1 MQSGRLQI
9 GGSVV
14 VVAVFSLALNLLML
28 TIPLYMTSVYDR
40 VLSSRSGETLLM
52 LTVVA
57 VGALVLTSVL
67 DTTRQIMM
75 TRVGA
80 RLEAEL
86 GGPVLAASLKLSQRG
101 NGDVQ
106 GLRDLSQVR
115 QFLSSPLV
123 GALFDAP
130 LAPLYLI
137 LVFMV
142 HPQLGWLTVGAIVL
156 LILLSVVNQQ
166 LAKAPL
172 NEAQTHGL
180 LALQNAQVQVR
191 NAEVIRAMGMFGSA
205 VHTWGEHNA
214 KAMSAS
220 DRAARRN
227 AVLSGITKFL
237 RMMLQ
242 VSVLGYGA
250 YLVLSDHNLSG
261 GIIFAASII
270 SARALAPLDT
280 AIGGWRTF
288 EQAIQSYRRV
298 RGLLRQAGD
307 DGVSMVLPVP
317 VGSVAVEK
325 LVYTPRQGMEPI
337 IKGISFEIAPGD
349 VVGVIGP
356 SGAGKST
363 LARLLVGAI
372 KPVAG
377 LVRIGGDDLANWSAE
392 ALGPHLGYL
401 SQDIE
406 LFPATV
412 AQNIA
417 RMNPS
422 PDPEL
427 VLAAAKLANCHE
439 LIQRLPKGYDTMLG
453 PQGHALSGGQ
463 RQRVALARAFF
474 GSPKVVVLDEPNA
487 SLDGE
492 GEQALV
498 AALIAAGKAG
508 MTCIVITQRTSLNAA
523 IDKFLMLR
531 DGRVEAFGPRDEILQ
546 QTQANARPAPKVEPA
561 MPAAAAGS
569 EHVVVD
575 LPTSIRRPVTAPDPA
590 ATSVRASMGPVVSVR
605 MGPGSTG
612 SGA

>member
-1 MQSGRLQI
+1 MPGGRLHI
-9 GGSVV
+9 SGSVI
-14 VVAVFSLALNLLML
+14 VVALFSLALNLLML
-28 TIPLYMTSVYDR
+28 TVPLYMTSVYDR
-40 VLSSRSGETLLM
+40 VLSSRSTETLLM

-67 DTTRQIMM
+67 DTTRQIMT

-101 NGDVQ
+101 GGDVQ

-142 HPQLGWLTVGAIVL
+142 HPQLGWLTVIAIVL
-156 LILLSVVNQQ
+156 LVLLSVVNQQ

-172 NEAQTHGL
+172 NEAQTHTV

-191 NAEVIRAMGMFGSA
+191 NAEVIRAMGMFSSA

-220 DRAARRN
+220 DKAARRN
-227 AVLSGITKFL
+227 AILSGITKFL
-237 RMMLQ
+237 RLMLQ

-261 GIIFAASII
+261 GIIFAASVI

-288 EQAIQSYRRV
+288 EQAVQSWRRV
-298 RGLLRQAGD
+298 QNLLRQAGVD
-307 DGVSMVLPVP
+307 KVSMALPDP

-325 LVYTPRQGMEPI
+325 LVYSPRQGMEAI
-337 IKGISFEIAPGD
+337 IKGISFAVEPGD
-349 VVGVIGP
+349 IVGVIGP

-377 LVRIGGDDLANWSAE
+377 IVRIGGDDLANWSPE
-392 ALGPHLGYL
+392 ALGPHIGYL

-422 PDPEL
+422 PDAEL

-463 RQRVALARAFF
+463 RQRIALARAFF
-474 GSPKVVVLDEPNA
+474 DSPKIVVLDEPNA

-492 GEQALV
+492 GEQALI
-498 AALIAAGKAG
+498 AALIEAGKAG
-508 MTCIVITQRTSLNAA
+508 ITCIVITQRTSLNAA

-531 DGRVEAFGPRDEILQ
+531 DGYIEAFGPRDEILQ
-546 QTQANARPAPKVEPA
+546 QTQAKSRPAPTVEPS
-561 MPAAAAGS
+561 MPPAPSGT

-575 LPTSIRRPVTAPDPA
+575 MPTPARRSAAPPDSPATSI
-590 ATSVRASMGPVVSVR
+590 RASMGPVTSVR
-605 MGPGSTG
+605 LGPGSTG
-612 SGA
+612 SGS

>member
-1 MQSGRLQI
+1 LITGSRMRI
-9 GGSVV
+9 GGSVI
-14 VVAVFSLALNLLML
+14 VVALFSLALNLLML
-28 TIPLYMTSVYDR
+28 TVPLYMTSVYDR
-40 VLSSRSGETLLM
+40 VLSSRSTETLLM
-52 LTVVA
+52 LTLVA
-57 VGALVLTSVL
+57 IGALVLTSVL
-67 DTTRQIMM
+67 DSARQIMT
-75 TRVGA
+75 TRIGA

-101 NGDVQ
+101 GGDVQ

-123 GALFDAP
+123 GTLFDAP

-142 HPQLGWLTVGAIVL
+142 HPQLGWLTVIAIVL
-156 LILLSVVNQQ
+156 LVLLSIINHQ

-172 NEAQTHGL
+172 KESQQHAIV
-180 LALQNAQVQVR
+180 ALQNAQVQVR

-205 VHTWGEHNA
+205 VHAWGEHNA

-220 DRAARRN
+220 DRAARRS

-237 RMMLQ
+237 RLMLQ
-242 VSVLGYGA
+242 ISVLGYGA
-250 YLVLSDHNLSG
+250 YLVLTDHNLTG

-288 EQAIQSYRRV
+288 EQAVDSWRRV
-298 RGLLRQAGD
+298 QSLLLQAGVD
-307 DGVSMVLPVP
+307 NATMALPDP
-317 VGSVAVEK
+317 VGSVSVEK
-325 LVYTPRQGMEPI
+325 LVYAPRPGMETI
-337 IKGISFEIAPGD
+337 IKGISFAIEPGL
-349 VVGVIGP
+349 VVGIIGP

-377 LVRIGGDDLANWSAE
+377 IVRIGGDDLTHWAPE
-392 ALGPHLGYL
+392 ALGPHIGYL

-417 RMNPS
+417 RMAPS
-422 PDPEL
+422 PDAEM

-463 RQRVALARAFF
+463 RQRIALARAFF
-474 GSPKVVVLDEPNA
+474 GNPKVVVLDEPNS

-492 GEQALV
+492 GEQALI
-498 AALIAAGKAG
+498 AALIEAGKKG
-508 MTCIVITQRTSLNAA
+508 ITCIVVTQRTSLNVA
-523 IDKFLMLR
+523 INKFLMLR
-531 DGRVEAFGPRDEILQ
+531 NGYIEAFGNRDEVMPPP
-546 QTQANARPAPKVEPA
+546 PAPPAKPRPDVSATKVGA
-561 MPAAAAGS
+561 TMGS
-569 EHVVVD
+569 
-575 LPTSIRRPVTAPDPA
+575 
-590 ATSVRASMGPVVSVR
+590 MVSVR
-605 MGPGSTG
+605 LGGS
-612 SGA
+612 SADPVSQ

>member
-1 MQSGRLQI
+1 MQINRLHI
-9 GGSVV
+9 GGSIVL
-14 VVAVFSLALNLLML
+14 VALFSVALNLLML
-28 TIPLYMTSVYDR
+28 TVPLYMTSVYDR
-40 VLSSRSGETLLM
+40 VLSSRSTETLVM

-57 VGALVLTSVL
+57 VGALLLTSVL
-67 DTTRQIMM
+67 DTTRQIML

-101 NGDVQ
+101 GGDVQ

-142 HPQLGWLTVGAIVL
+142 HPQLGWLTVIAIVL
-156 LILLSVVNQQ
+156 LVVISVINQR

-172 NEAQTHGL
+172 NEAQTHGI

-191 NAEVIRAMGMFGSA
+191 NAEVIRAMGMFDTA
-205 VHTWGEHNA
+205 VHAWGQHNA

-220 DRAARRN
+220 DQAARRN
-227 AVLSGITKFL
+227 AILSGITKFL
-237 RMMLQ
+237 RLMLQ

-250 YLVLSDHNLSG
+250 YLVLSDHSLTG
-261 GIIFAASII
+261 GIIFAASTI

-288 EQAIQSYRRV
+288 EQAAQSWRRV
-298 RGLLRQAGD
+298 RDLLRQAGAD
-307 DGVSMVLPVP
+307 NVSMALPVP
-317 VGSVAVEK
+317 VGSVSVEK
-325 LVYTPRQGMEPI
+325 LVYAPRPGMEAI
-337 IKGISFEIAPGD
+337 IKGITFEIEPGD

-372 KPVAG
+372 KPLAG
-377 LVRIGGDDLANWSAE
+377 IVRIGGDDLSNWSPE
-392 ALGPHLGYL
+392 ALGPHMGYL

-453 PQGHALSGGQ
+453 SQGHALSGGQ
-463 RQRVALARAFF
+463 RQRIALARAFF
-474 GSPKVVVLDEPNA
+474 GNPKVVVLDEPNA

-498 AALIAAGKAG
+498 AALIEAGRAG
-508 MTCIVITQRTSLNAA
+508 ITCIVITQRTSLNAA
-523 IDKFLMLR
+523 IDKFLMMR
-531 DGRVEAFGPRDEILQ
+531 DGYMEAFGPRDDVLQ
-546 QTQANARPAPKVEPA
+546 QTQAKSRAAGKVEPS
-561 MPAAAAGS
+561 MPPAPANNEHIVVNHPSAARRAPEAG
-569 EHVVVD
+569 D
-575 LPTSIRRPVTAPDPA
+575 APG
-590 ATSVRASMGPVVSVR
+590 TNVRASMGPVVSIRV
-605 MGPGSTG
+605 GPGSTG
-612 SGA
+612 SGS